1 MRLTSLSLRN
11 FKAIGS
17 TEQRLEF
24 RPITLLFGP
33 NSAGKSTIVQS
44 LHYLSEILTRNNCD
58 PGTTELGGKLDLGGF
73 LNLVY
78 LHDPDSTIELAVG
91 IALDNNLL
99 PSYGRGNE
107 DEHIL
112 LGEILGT
119 ENLYDLSQVD
129 SIEVKLGVSWSRQ
142 LEKAYV
148 SFYSVYVDDE
158 HFATISARA
167 DQKQIDLS
175 MLNFQHAMFRNP
187 ISNEEDALTVG
198 EEVQLLVDEFIAK
211 PKKIYEETVYI
222 PLQLRSGHGAM
233 PVFDQALPLVPSN
246 DLLDDD
252 DIDPNKKFT
261 DEELKKILLR
271 QTEKAA
277 ADQRFVLLN
286 GYLSRIIVGAGKL
299 TRDCLQQFLYLGPLR
314 DIPGRHYSPER
325 SPGLARWSSGL
336 GAWDQLY
343 NEGEALTEKI
353 NDWLADDK
361 RLNSGYEVRYSEF
374 KPISL
379 DSALMVALQTRNELI
394 ESTDWVREQ
403 LDAVPTRRQ
412 VSLRDLRTNI
422 DLYPEDLGTGISQ
435 VLPVLVAALGHNKN
449 IVAIEQPELHVH
461 PKFQVQ
467 LGELFIHAIKDER
480 IAQDTVFILETH
492 SEYMMLRFL
501 RRLYDTANDEL
512 EPDAYPLLPTDIGVY
527 YVNPSENGVEIV
539 RLNLTEEGEFI
550 ERWPNGFFPE
560 RKREL
565 F

>member
-44 LHYLSEILTRNNCD
+44 LHYFSEILTRNNCD

-78 LHDPDSTIELAVG
+78 LHDPDTTIELAVG

-119 ENLYDLSQVD
+119 ENLYDLSQVESVD
-129 SIEVKLGVSWSRQ
+129 VKLGIRWSRQ
-142 LEKAYV
+142 LNRAYV
-148 SFYSVYVDDE
+148 CFYSIGVDDV
-158 HFATISARA
+158 HFASIHARA

-175 MLNFQHAMFRNP
+175 ILNFQHAMFRVPLNK
-187 ISNEEDALTVG
+187 EEDAVTVG
-198 EEVQLLVDEFIAK
+198 EALQSLVDEFVAQ
-211 PKKIYEETVYI
+211 PNNTNEETMYI
-222 PLQLRSGHGAM
+222 PLQLRSVNGAM

-261 DEELKKILLR
+261 DEERKQVLIR

-286 GYLSRIIVGAGKL
+286 GYLSRIIVGSGKL
-299 TRDCLQQFLYLGPLR
+299 ARDCLQQFLYLGPLR

-343 NEGEALTEKI
+343 NEGEALTKKI

-361 RLNSGYEVRYSEF
+361 RLNSGYEVLYDEF
-374 KPISL
+374 KPVSL
-379 DSALMVALQTRNELI
+379 ESALMVALQTGNELI

-403 LDAVPTRRQ
+403 LDAIPTRRQ

-512 EPDAYPLLPTDIGVY
+512 EPDAYPLIPTDIGVY